1 MDLQAAKLANA
12 RASRLS
18 SFAMFGFLALSGGL
32 LVASL
37 AHADAMPSAMQTISP
52 MPD

>member
-1 MDLQAAKLANA
+1 MDLQAAKLANV

-18 SFAMFGFLALSGGL
+18 SFVMFGFLALSGGL

-37 AHADAMPSAMQTISP
+37 ARAEATPVATQTTSLL
-52 MPD
+52 PD